1 MNDRLKGAADELR
14 REWETN
20 PRWQG
25 IERTYT
31 AEDVVRLRGSI
42 QEEFT
47 LARLGAKRLWHLL
60 KTEDYVHALGALTG
74 NQAVQQVK
82 AGLKAIYLSGWQV
95 AADANLA
102 GQTYPDQSLYPANSV
117 PAVVRR
123 INNALL
129 RADQIAWAEAADS
142 PNGGRRQTY
151 WLAPIVADAEAG
163 FGGVLN
169 AFELMKAMIAAG
181 AAGVHFEDQLASEK
195 KCGHLG
201 GKVLIPTGQHIKTL
215 NAARLAAEVDNSAA
229 NLALARAR
237 QPEPDGGEPMLVR
250 AARHPD
256 PLAFLE
262 QSVVDGHPVHPG
274 ARTRLGLST
283 DEVLAYAP
291 EHRPAPVR
299 LREVA
304 VPPEYWYGL
313 GCPPR
318 LWLHPW
324 QHERIRDQYPWLS
337 TVEREVRSRPLMALR
352 TLALVDDPSH
362 HVKTSVDIQMTSAV
376 RTVSPASIHNGQMLS
391 SLMTAVRLQHPGLW
405 MVPELGGGA
414 VIVDGEPSRRLAM
427 IHRRMPTVAPGEL
440 ALPLAAL
447 TAPSLAT
454 GAPIVLDVVEAGYQG
469 DPLSFVE
476 HFAGVLLDPV
486 MHLLALGVALE
497 AHGQNVLG
505 VVRGGRLVR
514 LLYRDVGG
522 MRVSARRL
530 REHGIEPPPL
540 HGDIPS
546 DDPEVLRTKVFAS
559 AVSTLLGEVIAVL
572 TRHTGLEADRA
583 WQRVAAVARTLDGP
597 DVRYLFTE
605 TLPIKAMTAMRL
617 ADDATADQWC
627 PLANPMAGLG

>member
-1 MNDRLKGAADELR
+1 MPVTESPTRPVADPGARAAADAA
-14 REWETN
+14 
-20 PRWQG
+20 
-25 IERTYT
+25 I
-31 AEDVVRLRGSI
+31 
-42 QEEFT
+42 
-47 LARLGAKRLWHLL
+47 LARLW
-60 KTEDYVHALGALTG
+60 GALAREPLPGIAGREVSQGTLTVRWNDGTRVTG
-74 NQAVQQVK
+74 DAALAQPFAAPPAGFAVAVTTP
-82 AGLKAIYLSGWQV
+82 
-95 AADANLA
+95 DAP
-102 GQTYPDQSLYPANSV
+102 QPSE
-117 PAVVRR
+117 VREPGVLVR
-123 INNALL
+123 M
-129 RADQIAWAEAADS
+129 
-142 PNGGRRQTY
+142 
-151 WLAPIVADAEAG
+151 LAPR
-163 FGGVLN
+163 
-169 AFELMKAMIAAG
+169 
-181 AAGVHFEDQLASEK
+181 
-195 KCGHLG
+195 LG
-201 GKVLIPTGQHIKTL
+201 RH
-215 NAARLAAEVDNSAA
+215 AARLAAEVDNSAA